1 MSQTVETMATITTS
15 ATTQTLVDKAVTTVS
30 TIISST
36 LVEVISHQAEASTT
50 ASQPPAVTPTA
61 TATSTQAPFIREPY
75 ASAFSFFSSLV
86 TIFYSFVVTFPAAI
100 VGIVAIYTWKRRCR
114 EKAAAKKQQDIELAE
129 TRTFRFQLVQ
139 EARHTRECL
148 GKIETKINAGQ
159 TEVGQVS
166 SALVTVVE
174 AFKEGREV
182 EGMRKRKARKER
194 KELRDGFDK
203 IELKLDGFFD
213 CIPKAAGE
221 KKKKKNRRKYRTY
234 PALGPGFQGG
244 GNAPERGSASTTEL
258 EGLLD
263 ADGSVEGKED
273 HDYEADREESVYDE
287 DDARSTVSSISTPEY
302 SGEWELPDKQ
312 TLVEMEDWNWKPVN
326 VNDW

>member
-1 MSQTVETMATITTS
+1 MSQTAETMATTTTTPVSTIVTSSLIKIINHQAQTS
-15 ATTQTLVDKAVTTVS
+15 ATA
-30 TIISST
+30 
-36 LVEVISHQAEASTT
+36 SHL
-50 ASQPPAVTPTA
+50 PAATPT
-61 TATSTQAPFIREPY
+61 PFLPEPY

-86 TIFYSFVVTFPAAI
+86 TIFYFFVVTFPAAI

-114 EKAAAKKQQDIELAE
+114 EKAAAKKQQDIERAE

-139 EARHTRECL
+139 EARQTRECL
-148 GKIETKINAGQ
+148 EKIETKINAGGVV
-159 TEVGQVS
+159 EGKVNLKE
-166 SALVTVVE
+166 ALVTVVE

-182 EGMRKRKARKER
+182 EGMRNRKARKER
-194 KELRDGFDK
+194 KELRDGFHK

-221 KKKKKNRRKYRTY
+221 KKKKNRRKYRTY
-234 PALGPGFQGG
+234 PALGPGFQGRD
-244 GNAPERGSASTTEL
+244 NTPAWGSASTTEL

-287 DDARSTVSSISTPEY
+287 DDARSTSTVSSISTPEY

-312 TLVEMEDWNWKPVN
+312 ILVEMEDWNWKPVN